1 MDNGEQNKCDIENKE
16 VTDECGNKVE
26 MRTLFPN
33 CKTSS
38 SWSTIVQIQAT
49 IGKEVVSS
57 AFVRI
62 SQAFLATPIIMVIQG
77 MEFRFTAFKIS

>member
-1 MDNGEQNKCDIENKE
+1 MYLLISSFLDKKSGLWKPDGAKG
-16 VTDECGNKVE
+16 ECGNKVE

-38 SWSTIVQIQAT
+38 SWSTIVQNQAT

-62 SQAFLATPIIMVIQG
+62 KVI
-77 MEFRFTAFKIS
+77 ESKKL